1 MRKMILFLFIF
12 LIGNAFLHSS
22 EIIAKIHSR
31 VADYRLKV
39 FQNGENVSIE
49 VLQNS
54 IKKQTLSVEGVTLNY
69 SETSQGLFKN
79 GIWLEDFNFDGYKD
93 IAALVTQGVTGN
105 FTVKVFLYQVQQKRF
120 VYHPG
125 FSSIPSPRLN
135 KRQGLILG
143 FEKGGAAGLI
153 FKRVTY
159 RVVQGQPV
167 LIKRVIQDVLK
178 SNDYQYFKRSI
189 SELVNG
195 RMTLVCEF
203 VVTVEGCT
211 VKPVK
216 ILKGTQAL
224 AERYLRED

>member
-1 MRKMILFLFIF
+1 MKKNSVSLMIVLLAAALYAATTSARIHQNLPEFQI
-12 LIGNAFLHSS
+12 
-22 EIIAKIHSR
+22 KITQTDEN
-31 VADYRLKV
+31 VNIDV
-39 FQNGENVSIE
+39 FQGN
-49 VLQNS
+49 
-54 IKKQTLSVEGVTLNY
+54 KKIQTLKANGVSVNY
-69 SETSQGLFKN
+69 TQIAGADSFKN

-93 IAALVTQGVTGN
+93 IAALVTHGVTGN
-105 FTVKVFLYQVQQKRF
+105 FTVKVFLYHVQQKRF

-135 KRQGLILG
+135 KHQGLILG

-153 FKRVTY
+153 FKRMTY

-178 SNDYQYFKRSI
+178 SNNYQYFKRSI
-189 SELVNG
+189 SELVNS